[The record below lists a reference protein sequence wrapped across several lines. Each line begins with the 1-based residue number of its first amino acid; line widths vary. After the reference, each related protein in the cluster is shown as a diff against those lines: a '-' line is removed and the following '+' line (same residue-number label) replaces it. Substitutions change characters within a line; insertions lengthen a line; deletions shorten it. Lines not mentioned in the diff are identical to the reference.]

1 MVGLTSS
8 VMLVLALPSLVAHL
22 TTIALTKALQ
32 SYSRS
37 RLEEYC
43 ADHGKPERAAEV
55 AHLDE
60 ATERAAEAI
69 AVVSGLLLA
78 ALMGVALD
86 RWQAPPRLEHL
97 VLLVLVIGGLGYV
110 LAAVLGEVFAEPI
123 IDFLWPAAFLIRG
136 TAWPL
141 SQGAKG
147 LEYLTERFAGN
158 PQNGPRPA
166 SVEVE
171 ISTEEGENS
180 EDVEAEIPEATR
192 RCSSTPWSCP
202 APASRKS

>member
-43 ADHGKPERAAEV
+43 ADHGQPERAAEV

-60 ATERAAEAI
+60 ATERAAEAV

-78 ALMGVALD
+78 ALIGVALD
-86 RWQAPPRLEHL
+86 QWHSPPRLEL
-97 VLLVLVIGGLGYV
+97 LMLLVLTIGGLGYV
-110 LAAVLGEVFAEPI
+110 LAGVMGEVFAESI
-123 IDFLWPAAFLIRG
+123 IHALWPAAFMIR
-136 TAWPL
+136 
-141 SQGAKG
+141 
-147 LEYLTERFAGN
+147 
-158 PQNGPRPA
+158 
-166 SVEVE
+166 
-171 ISTEEGENS
+171 
-180 EDVEAEIPEATR
+180 R
-192 RCSSTPWSCP
+192 RCLAAIAGCECSGIPDRTIRRQSAEWPP
-202 APASRKS
+202 ARERRGRDQHRGWGELRGCRGRDP

>member
-60 ATERAAEAI
+60 ATERAGRGHRGRLRTVAGGLDR
-69 AVVSGLLLA
+69 SGPGPLALA
-78 ALMGVALD
+78 AAAGAPRAL
-86 RWQAPPRLEHL
+86 
-97 VLLVLVIGGLGYV
+97 
-110 LAAVLGEVFAEPI
+110 
-123 IDFLWPAAFLIRG
+123 
-136 TAWPL
+136 
-141 SQGAKG
+141 GA
-147 LEYLTERFAGN
+147 L
-158 PQNGPRPA
+158 
-166 SVEVE
+166 
-171 ISTEEGENS
+171 
-180 EDVEAEIPEATR
+180 
-192 RCSSTPWSCP
+192 
-202 APASRKS
+202 

>member
-69 AVVSGLLLA
+69 AVLSGLLLA
-78 ALMGVALD
+78 ALIGVALD
-86 RWQAPPRLEHL
+86 RWHSPPRLESL
-97 VLLVLVIGGLGYV
+97 VLLVLLIECLGYV
-110 LAAVLGEVFAEPI
+110 LAGVLGKVFAEPMI
-123 IDFLWPAAFLIRG
+123 YSLWPAAFLIRG

-166 SVEVE
+166 SVEV
-171 ISTEEGENS
+171 
-180 EDVEAEIPEATR
+180 
-192 RCSSTPWSCP
+192 
-202 APASRKS
+202 